1 MPVSMPLRD
10 AVAVCER
17 LEWDS
22 TFFGVPIARIRTNRL
37 DETLAME
44 IETWAAAEG
53 IRCLY
58 FLADLEDAATMRIAE
73 QHGYRLVDVRVAYE
87 LLIKDVVR
95 LVEPSQMTNIRAAV
109 PDDVPALRAIAL
121 HGYRGTRFYNDP
133 DFPTAQCDELYATW
147 IEHSV
152 HGWADQVF
160 VLGPPGGAYGFI
172 TCHRD
177 GRIGLSGIHVTQ
189 RGRGEGLALYQAAVE
204 WCVAE
209 RVEPIRLV
217 TQGTNLRAQRLFQR
231 MGGRITNMALWYHR
245 WLTPTP

>member
-1 MPVSMPLRD
+1 MPLRD

-37 DETLAME
+37 DETLATE
-44 IETWAAAEG
+44 IETWAEAEG

-58 FLADLEDAATMRIAE
+58 FLADLEDAATVRIAE
-73 QHGYRLVDVRVAYE
+73 QRGYRLVDVRVAYE

-95 LVEPSQMTNIRAAV
+95 LVEPSQMTNIRTAV

-147 IEHSV
+147 IERSV

-177 GRIGLSGIHVTQ
+177 GRFGLSGIDVAQ

-209 RVEPIRLV
+209 RVEPIWLV
-217 TQGTNLRAQRLFQR
+217 TQGTNLRGQRLFQR
-231 MGGRITNMALWYHR
+231 LGGRITSMALWYHR